1 MLKSLSLAAIM
12 CIALSTPSFAQG
24 RIVTSVPQ
32 GIMTITDWYKQS
44 VYDANVKKIGTI
56 ADVLIDKDGKIA
68 VLIVAVGG
76 FVGLGAKDVAVSPAA
91 VKMTTKNDKTYLVM
105 DTTKEELTN
114 APGYRFDRTSRAW
127 VPAEATRQPGKK
139 KA

>member
-12 CIALSTPSFAQG
+12 CIALSAPALAQG
-24 RIVTSVPQ
+24 RILTSVPQ
-32 GIMTITDWYKQS
+32 GVMTVTDWYKQS
-44 VYDANVKKIGTI
+44 VYDPNDKKIGTI
-56 ADVLIDKDGKIA
+56 ADVLIDKDGKIGA
-68 VLIVAVGG
+68 LIVAVGG

-91 VKMTTKNDKTYLVM
+91 VKMTTKNNKTYLVM

-127 VPAEATRQPGKK
+127 VPAEPRPAGKK